1 MHVTELQ
8 HCQNRSQTVT
18 KKEASSSNWY
28 LVFHLH
34 PEEGVR
40 LRELPLHFP
49 LSKILLQTGI
59 TKSFRPSKAKFSN
72 SYWLKPTFIIRNFA
86 L

>member
-1 MHVTELQ
+1 MHVTGLQ
-8 HCQNRSQTVT
+8 HCQNRSQTAVT
-18 KKEASSSNWY
+18 KKEASSSNGY
-28 LVFHLH
+28 HFFLH